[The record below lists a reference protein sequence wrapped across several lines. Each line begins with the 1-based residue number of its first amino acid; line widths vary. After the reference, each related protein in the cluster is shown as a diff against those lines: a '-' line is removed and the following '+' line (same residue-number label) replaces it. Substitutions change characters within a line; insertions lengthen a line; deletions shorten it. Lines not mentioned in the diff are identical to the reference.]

1 VLRERGGRSGK
12 LARHP
17 ELADCL
23 YLVRCGVPYD
33 IAYGLDEAERMAYV
47 VTFGTLDGLRF
58 DWKRLA
64 WEDDPAMG

>member
-1 VLRERGGRSGK
+1 
-12 LARHP
+12 
-17 ELADCL
+17 L